1 MRRRLRD
8 RRERNSQPPDEPTTP
23 PTVDWQER
31 AQFFSLAATAMRRFR
46 AARAKERRAYRRA
59 DESLTDE
66 VMDNMEAFGELLT
79 RLESLDPRQARIVA
93 MRCFDGLT
101 VEQTADSLGISDET
115 VEREW
120 THARAW
126 LRLELSRRSPR

>member
-8 RRERNSQPPDEPTTP
+8 RREQNSQPPDEPVRP
-23 PTVDWQER
+23 PGVDWQER

-59 DESLTDE
+59 DATMATE
-66 VMDNMEAFGELLT
+66 VIENMGALDELLS
-79 RLESLDPRQARIVA
+79 RLESLDSRQARIVA

-101 VEQTADSLGISDET
+101 IEQTAHALGISDET

-126 LRLELSRRSPR
+126 LRLELSQRSS